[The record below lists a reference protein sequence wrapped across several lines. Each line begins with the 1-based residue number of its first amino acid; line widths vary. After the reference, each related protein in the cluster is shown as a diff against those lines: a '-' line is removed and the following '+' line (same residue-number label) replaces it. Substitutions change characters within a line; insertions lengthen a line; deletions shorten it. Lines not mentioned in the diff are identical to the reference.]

1 MLLRVHSEDHRK
13 DKTIGTKKG
22 MRELLGV
29 MEMFCFD
36 YGGVYM
42 TTHLSK
48 LIKLH
53 LQGANFMVYKLN
65 LTKSDFTK
73 QNTTHQKL
81 WKVGK
86 SNTGNLWPYMHILEK
101 RDD

>member
-22 MRELLGV
+22 MRALLGV

-48 LIKLH
+48 L
-53 LQGANFMVYKLN
+53 
-65 LTKSDFTK
+65 TKFYT
-73 QNTTHQKL
+73 
-81 WKVGK
+81 
-86 SNTGNLWPYMHILEK
+86 
-101 RDD
+101 